1 MRTKEIADRLGL
13 SPETLRRWERA
24 GLIEKP
30 TRDEK
35 GWRKYSEDD
44 LPRLRALLKS
54 MHPQSAAEAAQ

>member
-24 GLIEKP
+24 GRIEKP
-30 TRDEK
+30 TRDQK

-44 LPRLRALLKS
+44 LSRLRALLKT
-54 MHPQSAAEAAQ
+54 MHPHGVVEGAQ